1 MPDTT
6 FSLDIPSFTQSV
18 VVSILFGAICFTYWQ
33 YRTGARRRR
42 LIREHGC
49 LPLKRNPGL
58 NHWSDYVFGWRNF
71 WENLAAN
78 KNHKLLDLIH
88 RRNQQYGT
96 IYSLKVASMS
106 IVSTTEPEILKT
118 VLATNFKDWNLPDV
132 RKAAFNPLLGK
143 GIFTTDGAEWQHSRD
158 LLRPNFVRNQVAD
171 LATFER
177 HIQKLIK
184 AIPRDGST
192 ADLQELFFR
201 LTIDSATEFL
211 FGESTHSLDPRSSSA
226 SAARFASAYNNSQ
239 DAVGES
245 ARLGMW
251 LRWLL
256 DKRGVKDDIKYT
268 HTFVDR
274 YVRLGLEH
282 RQRNEQDAEVKAL
295 EEKGEERYVFLHE
308 LVKAIDNPIRLRSEL
323 LNILLAGRDTTAS
336 LLSNVFFTLS
346 HRPDIWTKLRA
357 EIAFLGHSPPT
368 YAQLKELKYL
378 RWVLNECKPIPPFLF
393 SNSLA
398 NTAALRLYPVVPSNT
413 RQALVDTVLPLGGGP
428 QGTSPLLIPA
438 GTLLSWSVY
447 AMHRRPSLFGPD
459 AETFRPERWDRLKT
473 GWEYLPFNGG
483 PRICIGQQ
491 FALTEASYTT
501 VRLMQE
507 FAGIENRSVGKDNS
521 AARGVWEE
529 NLTITCVCRET
540 RVALTPAMATGEAKA

>member
-6 FSLDIPSFTQSV
+6 FSLGFPSFTQSIAV
-18 VVSILFGAICFTYWQ
+18 PILFGAIYLAYWQ

-49 LPLKRNPGL
+49 LPLKRSPGL
-58 NHWSDYVFGWRNF
+58 NHWSDYIFGWRNF

-78 KNHKLLDLIH
+78 KNHELLNLIH
-88 RRNQQYGT
+88 RRNQKYGT
-96 IYSLKVASMS
+96 VYSLKVANMS

-177 HIQKLIK
+177 HIQKLIM

-192 ADLQELFFR
+192 TDLQELFFR

-211 FGESTHSLDPRSSSA
+211 FGESTHSLDPQSSSA
-226 SAARFASAYNNSQ
+226 SAARFAAAYNNSQ
-239 DAVGES
+239 DAVGEA
-245 ARLGMW
+245 ARLGNW

-256 DKRGVKDDIKYT
+256 EKRGVKDDIKYT
-268 HTFVDR
+268 HEFVDR

-282 RQRNEQDAEVKAL
+282 RRRNEQDIEAKAP
-295 EEKGEERYVFLHE
+295 EEKGEGRYVFLHE
-308 LVKAIDNPIRLRSEL
+308 LVKAIDDPVRLRSEL

-378 RWVLNECKPIPPFLF
+378 RWVLNE
-393 SNSLA
+393 S
-398 NTAALRLYPVVPSNT
+398 LRLYPVVPSNT

-501 VRLMQE
+501 VRLLQE
-507 FAGIENRSVGKDNS
+507 FAGIENRSVGKDNK
-521 AARGVWEE
+521 AARGGWEE

-540 RVALTPAMATGEAKA
+540 RVALTPARAAGEATV